1 MEMINRAVD
10 APVRG
15 KVANFVTA
23 LALLDDCER
32 SLFWH

>member
-15 KVANFVTA
+15 KA
-23 LALLDDCER
+23 
-32 SLFWH
+32 